1 MAMLFD
7 PHQYLRS
14 LGAYVHAYCLQD
26 GTRVVRLTWQIGVSR
41 VNQHKCE
48 KIRAR
53 FERLLLLQ
61 LDVPPGCQPRTV
73 QQLVAAGKILVADG
87 RYKIKP
93 G

>member
-7 PHQYLRS
+7 PLQYLRS
-14 LGAYVHAYCLQD
+14 LGAYVHADCLQD
-26 GTRVVRLTWQIGVSR
+26 GTRAIRLTWQRNVRCADQRKGERIS
-41 VNQHKCE
+41 
-48 KIRAR
+48 AR

-61 LDVPPGCQPRTV
+61 LDVPPGSQPRTV
-73 QQLVAAGKILVADG
+73 QQLVAAGKIVVADG